1 MRKQLLIALVIILP
15 IISIAQDNNF
25 GIKFHGFVK
34 NDIYWDSRQYVAA
47 REGQFYLYPKGESFD
62 NNGNDINA
70 TPTFNIISI
79 QTRLKGVITGP
90 DAFGA
95 KTSAV
100 IEGAFFGH
108 TAADINGF
116 RLRHAFAK
124 LNWTNTELLVGQY
137 WHSMF
142 ITECFPGTVSFNTGA
157 PFQPF
162 SRNPQIRLTQKFGDF
177 KIKISAMSQRDFVS
191 SGPEGASTK
200 YLRNSVLPEMNLTIQ
215 YNKKS
220 DNNEFLIGAGVDY
233 KKLTP
238 RLITDSLYST
248 NETSNSLSTMAFLKI
263 KIPALTIKME
273 GIYGQDMYSMTMIGG
288 YAVTDIIDISKNYL
302 EYTPLTTL
310 SFWTDIHT
318 NGKEIQAG
326 LFAGY
331 SQNMGCNKTI
341 IGNTYARGGNINYLY
356 RVSPRIMFNS
366 GKMRFSGEVE
376 YTTAAYGLTDIDGTV
391 FDSKEVSNLRLLI
404 GVYYFF

>member
-62 NNGNDINA
+62 INGNDINA

-142 ITECFPGTVSFNTGA
+142 ITECFPGTVSFNTGT

-248 NETSNSLSTMAFLKI
+248 NETSNSLSTMAFLKV

-318 NGKEIQAG
+318 NGKKIQAG

-331 SQNMGCNKTI
+331 SQNMGCNKII

-391 FDSKEVSNLRLLI
+391 FDSKEISNLRLLI